1 MFRVT
6 LAIDY
11 LRFSQIYKNI
21 IMEKID
27 FIGGLYGFR
36 PGKPSWSF
44 GVLFDHRS
52 NLDDPLYIA
61 LHFLASNTTFLPK
74 YLRFLIS
81 LDV

>member
-27 FIGGLYGFR
+27 FIGGLYAFR
-36 PGKPSWSF
+36 TGKPPRAF
-44 GVLFDHRS
+44 GILFDYHFD
-52 NLDDPLYIA
+52 LDDPVYFA
-61 LHFLASNTTFLPK
+61 FNFFACYTTFLPE
-74 YLRFLIS
+74 
-81 LDV
+81 

>member
-27 FIGGLYGFR
+27 FIGGLYAFR
-36 PGKPSWSF
+36 TGKPPRAV
-44 GVLFDHRS
+44 GILFDHRFS
-52 NLDDPLYIA
+52 LDDLVYFA
-61 LHFLASNTTFLPK
+61 FNFLASHTTFLPEH
-74 YLRFLIS
+74 LCFLIS
-81 LDV
+81 A

>member
-27 FIGGLYGFR
+27 FFGGLYAFR
-36 PGKPSWSF
+36 TGKPPMAF
-44 GVLFDHRS
+44 GILFDHPS
-52 NLDDPLYIA
+52 DLDDLVYFA
-61 LHFLASNTTFLPK
+61 FNFLACYTTFLPE
-74 YLRFLIS
+74 
-81 LDV
+81 